1 MPKPGYEA
9 AVRGAHVD
17 HGEITFYGGI
27 GSARVTAW
35 ADALDTTPEAV
46 VNAASVVPPLMDT
59 AQQKGRKKR
68 DRPTAPHLR
77 CIAWNAHDLPE
88 VRAALAT

>member
-1 MPKPGYEA
+1 MPEPGQRA
-9 AVRGAHVD
+9 DALNAHID

-46 VNAASVVPPLMDT
+46 VNAADAVPPIMDT
-59 AQQKGRKKR
+59 AKQKGQKKR
-68 DRPTAPHLR
+68 DRATAPNLR
-77 CIAWNAHDLPE
+77 CIAWNAGDLPE
-88 VRAALAT
+88 VRAALET